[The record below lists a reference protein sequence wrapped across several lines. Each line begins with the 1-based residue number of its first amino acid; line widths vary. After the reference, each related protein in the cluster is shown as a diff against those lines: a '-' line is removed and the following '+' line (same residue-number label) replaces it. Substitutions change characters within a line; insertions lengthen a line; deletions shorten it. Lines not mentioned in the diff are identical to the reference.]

1 MLFSTIE
8 LVTSTAVSLLVEN
21 IQAFSNRLT
30 ASTLTP
36 SATQVLSPDRLLGFY
51 TKPPLVP
58 AGMYR
63 SSSTVKPLVAYK
75 R

>member
-8 LVTSTAVSLLVEN
+8 LATFTITSLLVES
-21 IQAFSNRLT
+21 IQAFSNILT
-30 ASTLTP
+30 VSTLTP
-36 SATQVLSPDRLLGFY
+36 SATQVFSPDKLLGFY

-58 AGMYR
+58 VGMYC

>member
-8 LVTSTAVSLLVEN
+8 LATFTITSLLVES
-21 IQAFSNRLT
+21 IQEFSNRLT

-36 SATQVLSPDRLLGFY
+36 SATQTLSPDKLLGFC

-63 SSSTVKPLVAYK
+63 HPVL
-75 R
+75 